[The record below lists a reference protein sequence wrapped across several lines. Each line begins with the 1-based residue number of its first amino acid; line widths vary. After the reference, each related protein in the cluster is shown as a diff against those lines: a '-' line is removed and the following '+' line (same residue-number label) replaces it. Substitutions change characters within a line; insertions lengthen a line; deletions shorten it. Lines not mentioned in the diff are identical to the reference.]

1 MVVTVTI
8 TYLHVNNPQGCTCT
22 FHYIF
27 FIDISRAQTH
37 LLRSPTRTSG
47 TNLCA
52 GATSGCPRLTPPL
65 IHTCLRNLGLTW
77 MLELGVGGGS
87 LMGHAGSTELT
98 FTSSAYSFLGGN
110 TSSQVERS
118 LNRDFLVFSSTYKQR
133 TALGPQPPTKSRHHT
148 VHSC

>member
-1 MVVTVTI
+1 MVVPVTI
-8 TYLHVNNPQGCTCT
+8 TYLHVNNLRGCTCT

-27 FIDISRAQTH
+27 FIDISRAQIH
-37 LLRSPTRTSG
+37 LLITPTRTSG
-47 TNLCA
+47 ANLWA
-52 GATSGCPRLTPPL
+52 ARGSRPRLV
-65 IHTCLRNLGLTW
+65 HTCLRNLGLTW

-133 TALGPQPPTKSRHHT
+133 TALGPQPPTESRHHT